1 MLTHKTTAGGMYM
14 RLSFSKKNG
23 KLQVKYSQDKC
34 SHGNNHSSII
44 PVFMIENIL
53 IKNHFYKST
62 KS

>member
-1 MLTHKTTAGGMYM
+1 M